1 MNVNERIQKA
11 VRPLSI
17 PCAANEYTGEE
28 QTYLV
33 FSVSPLPV
41 DFADDF
47 PQHIKNLVQLHLY
60 CSHTLNTI
68 LLRKQIKKLI
78 AQAGFTYPVETDASE
93 KGTQHIVFEFEDVEA
108 V

>member
-1 MNVNERIQKA
+1 MSVNQRIQKA

-17 PCAANEYTGEE
+17 PCAANEYTGEKPI
-28 QTYLV
+28 YLV
-33 FSVSPLPV
+33 FTVSPLPV

-47 PQHIKNLVQLHLY
+47 PQHIKNLIQLHLY
-60 CSHTLNTI
+60 CPRTYNTV

-78 AQAGFTYPVETDASE
+78 SQAMFTYPIETDASE
-93 KGTQHIVFEFEDVEA
+93 KGAQHIVFEFEDVEA